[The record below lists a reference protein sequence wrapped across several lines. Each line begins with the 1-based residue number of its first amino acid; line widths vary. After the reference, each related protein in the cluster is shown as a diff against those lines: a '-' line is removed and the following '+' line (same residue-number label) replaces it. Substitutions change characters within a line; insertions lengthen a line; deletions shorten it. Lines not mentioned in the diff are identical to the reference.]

1 MALGLIAMARRK
13 VTRHPVSGA
22 PGVGVKRNA
31 GAPSLNP
38 LGLQQANPM
47 RFGNY
52 LDPTVALG
60 KVPHPSAEWAD
71 IELQPCK
78 PRE

>member
-1 MALGLIAMARRK
+1 MARRK
-13 VTRHPVSGA
+13 QTRASSGA
-22 PGVGVKRNA
+22 PGISNGIGPA
-31 GAPSLNP
+31 LNP

-47 RFGNY
+47 RHGNF
-52 LDPTVALG
+52 LDPTTALG